1 MSSDVAPIPVTLI
14 PGDGIGPEVVHAA
27 RRIVE
32 ASGAPITWE
41 EHAAGAEVFRAG
53 LPSGVPE
60 DTIASVSRTRVAL
73 KGPLETPVG
82 FGEKSANV
90 TLRKLF
96 ETYANVRPVRELPGV
111 RTPYSGR
118 GIDLVVVRENVEDLY
133 AGIEYMQTPGV
144 AQALKLISTKGCE
157 KIARFAFEYARS
169 EGRSSVACATK
180 ANIMKLS
187 EGTLKRVFE
196 QVAPDY
202 PDIESWH
209 VIVDN
214 AAHQLVKRPEQ
225 FDVLVMTN
233 MNGDILS
240 DLTSAL
246 VGGLGF
252 APSANIGAD
261 VAIFEAVHGSAP
273 KYAGRDVINPTAMIL
288 SAVLMLRYLG
298 LFDQAAAI
306 EHAVFVTLESGVLT
320 GDVVG
325 YDTGASTTAYTEAII
340 ANLGAKTKSWTIRS
354 VKPLQ
359 LPVLG
364 ADPDYVKPAS
374 RAVVGLDVFVESP
387 LSAAEL
393 GASLMELTRDTR
405 LSLKMISSR
414 GTKVFPPT
422 GAMTETGDHFRCRF
436 IIRENPGDLPDEDVH
451 QLLARISRNH
461 RWMHIE
467 KLQEFDGELG
477 FTRDQGEN

>member
-1 MSSDVAPIPVTLI
+1 MPATGPSGKRLVTVI
-14 PGDGIGPEVVHAA
+14 PGDGIGPEVVRSAQ
-27 RRIVE
+27 RIVE
-32 ASGAPITWE
+32 ASGAEVEWE
-41 EHAAGAEVFRAG
+41 ERLAGAEVFKQG
-53 LPSGVPE
+53 LPSGVPPE
-60 DTIASVSRTRVAL
+60 TIESIARTRVVL

-133 AGIEYMQTPGV
+133 AGIEHMQTPGV
-144 AQALKLISTKGCE
+144 AQTLKLISRKGCE
-157 KIARFAFEYARS
+157 KIVRFAFELARS
-169 EGRSSVACATK
+169 EGRRSVACATK
-180 ANIMKLS
+180 ANIMKFS
-187 EGTLKRVFE
+187 EGMLKRAFE
-196 QVAPDY
+196 DIAPEY

-252 APSANIGAD
+252 APSANIGSE

-273 KYAGRDVINPTAMIL
+273 KYAGKNVINPTAVIL
-288 SAVLMLRYLG
+288 SAVLMLRYLE
-298 LFDQAAAI
+298 LFEQADAI
-306 EHAVFVTLESGVLT
+306 EHAVLVTLEDGTLT

-325 YDTGASTTAYTEAII
+325 YGNGASTTAYTE
-340 ANLGAKTKSWTIRS
+340 
-354 VKPLQ
+354 
-359 LPVLG
+359 
-364 ADPDYVKPAS
+364 
-374 RAVVGLDVFVESP
+374 
-387 LSAAEL
+387 
-393 GASLMELTRDTR
+393 
-405 LSLKMISSR
+405 
-414 GTKVFPPT
+414 
-422 GAMTETGDHFRCRF
+422 
-436 IIRENPGDLPDEDVH
+436 
-451 QLLARISRNH
+451 
-461 RWMHIE
+461 
-467 KLQEFDGELG
+467 
-477 FTRDQGEN
+477 